1 MSLKKTF
8 LFFLIFVFIGI
19 YYYLIEIKKAE
30 KTKEI
35 EKEEKRVFFPLK
47 KEEISEVTVEKKNK
61 KIVRLAKVNNAWK
74 IKEPIEANIDK
85 DSFDVWIDYLEK
97 LPKGSIV
104 ANSVEN
110 IAEFGLDNPSFA
122 VHVKA
127 DDGSDITLV
136 SGDEIPTGD
145 MFYSKLKNKDTIF
158 MIASYNKVGIDKS
171 PYELRDKNIFHFEN
185 DEVQGFKVATRAGN
199 YSVEKMA
206 GEWQVV
212 EPKKAPADAEKIASL
227 LQKIRTTEIKKFIA
241 EEADELDSYGLN
253 NPPAKI
259 SFLIGKDK
267 APHSLAFGIGNT
279 EEKGVYAKTASKNK
293 VFLLKKEFLNDFP
306 HRVNDIR
313 DKSIFQ
319 FTNDRINKIQF
330 VFSEKTITTTKNKEK
345 KWNIIEPRK
354 AKADD
359 FEVNSILDY
368 VSSSKVIDFIPK
380 DREQKNAF
388 ALKNPRLTVKLYEKD
403 NTEPK
408 TISFGADNQPT
419 ESVYA
424 DIGILD
430 EVVLLDR
437 ELFSKLDITDMSLQH
452 KYLLSISE
460 DKTARI
466 QIKTSDNEY
475 LASKTEDKWT
485 LEKPEKKK
493 LKAIKVKEVLWS
505 LGDVKFTD
513 IVDES
518 EKPDL
523 SAFGLQNPA
532 IKVNL
537 RDDKGKNLESLFI
550 STKVKDADVLF
561 AITDKSKTIY
571 SIEPKLRDEIISS
584 IKALLINPPQSDTME
599 N

>member
-1 MSLKKTF
+1 M
-8 LFFLIFVFIGI
+8 
-19 YYYLIEIKKAE
+19 
-30 KTKEI
+30 
-35 EKEEKRVFFPLK
+35 
-47 KEEISEVTVEKKNK
+47 
-61 KIVRLAKVNNAWK
+61 
-74 IKEPIEANIDK
+74 
-85 DSFDVWIDYLEK
+85 
-97 LPKGSIV
+97 
-104 ANSVEN
+104 
-110 IAEFGLDNPSFA
+110 
-122 VHVKA
+122 
-127 DDGSDITLV
+127 
-136 SGDEIPTGD
+136 
-145 MFYSKLKNKDTIF
+145 
-158 MIASYNKVGIDKS
+158 
-171 PYELRDKNIFHFEN
+171 
-185 DEVQGFKVATRAGN
+185 
-199 YSVEKMA
+199 
-206 GEWQVV
+206 
-212 EPKKAPADAEKIASL
+212 
-227 LQKIRTTEIKKFIA
+227 
-241 EEADELDSYGLN
+241 
-253 NPPAKI
+253 
-259 SFLIGKDK
+259 
-267 APHSLAFGIGNT
+267 
-279 EEKGVYAKTASKNK
+279 
-293 VFLLKKEFLNDFP
+293 
-306 HRVNDIR
+306 
-313 DKSIFQ
+313 
-319 FTNDRINKIQF
+319 
-330 VFSEKTITTTKNKEK
+330 
-345 KWNIIEPRK
+345 
-354 AKADD
+354 
-359 FEVNSILDY
+359 
-368 VSSSKVIDFIPK
+368 IDFIPK